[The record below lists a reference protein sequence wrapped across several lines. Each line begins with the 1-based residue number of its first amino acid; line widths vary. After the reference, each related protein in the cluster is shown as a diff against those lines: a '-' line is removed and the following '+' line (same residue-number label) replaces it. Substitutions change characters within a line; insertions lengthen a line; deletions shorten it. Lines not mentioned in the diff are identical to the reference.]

1 MCEVTMIT
9 TMMGVII
16 VIIMLVL
23 LMILVLNM
31 TKKYH
36 TTWYLSGGSVRIIS
50 LHGAVAGTA
59 APRAHT
65 ALRASNLRLKTSNFT
80 LFHQQRW
87 TFLGALRRSTYK
99 TPPSLSSTSSTTAL
113 LAVYRRSVPKLFYFL
128 PIQGNPIGPLVPT
141 TVGLK
146 FGSTYNKNYR
156 QTFTSLSLCL

>member
-1 MCEVTMIT
+1 M
-9 TMMGVII
+9 
-16 VIIMLVL
+16 
-23 LMILVLNM
+23 
-31 TKKYH
+31 
-36 TTWYLSGGSVRIIS
+36 SGGSVRIIS

-146 FGSTYNKNYR
+146 FGSTYNKKLPSNIHV
-156 QTFTSLSLCL
+156 FVSLSLIIVNLYQSVTSPAAPWLSGVSKHCCTSLPHLDL